1 MATEMGRMPFFYNQE
16 GRLVQVDYALQAVS
30 RGASIIVAGVDE
42 LGVQLIQVDPSG
54 TTFKGSAFA
63 IGQSSDDALE
73 TIVKGYRPDINVEQ
87 AVALATQAIEGV
99 NGGKT
104 QIEHGVVTSS

>member
-1 MATEMGRMPFFYNQE
+1 MPFFYNQE
-16 GRLVQVDYALQAVS
+16 GRLVQVDYALQ
-30 RGASIIVAGVDE
+30 AGVDE

-87 AVALATQAIEGV
+87 AIALATQAIEGV

-104 QIEHGVVTSS
+104 QIEHGFVTASTKRFEHRPNGTNAG

>member
-1 MATEMGRMPFFYNQE
+1 MYAVRPF
-16 GRLVQVDYALQAVS
+16 
-30 RGASIIVAGVDE
+30 GASVVIAGVDA

-63 IGQSSDDALE
+63 IGQSADEALD
-73 TIVKGYRPDINVEQ
+73 TIVKGYRPDLNVEQ
-87 AVALATQAIEGV
+87 AIALSAQAIEAV

-104 QIEHGVVTSS
+104 QIEHGVVTSSSKRFEHQHGPNNAG

>member
-1 MATEMGRMPFFYNQE
+1 M
-16 GRLVQVDYALQAVS
+16 DAVGTV
-30 RGASIIVAGVDE
+30 GASIIVAGVDE

-73 TIVKGYRPDINVEQ
+73 TIVKDYRPDINVEQ
-87 AVALATQAIEGV
+87 AIALATQANEGV
-99 NGGKT
+99 NGGNT
-104 QIEHGVVTSS
+104 QIEHGVVTATTKRVEHRPNGTNAG